1 MKSGHLLEVV
11 CQMCAVP
18 VSSVYK
24 CPDTSKGISPLI
36 LLGAT
41 LLGSMLRGKIARSV
55 LKIRICQP
63 SIYVRVDNRIRRNP
77 STASQIHSKLL
88 LPYSGRSLSGD
99 NLRPQ
104 FGDPPGAAKGLMLI
118 FS

>member
-1 MKSGHLLEVV
+1 
-11 CQMCAVP
+11 MCAVP

-24 CPDTSKGISPLI
+24 CPDTSKGVSPL
-36 LLGAT
+36 LHGAT
-41 LLGSMLRGKIARSV
+41 LLGSMLRRKIARRV
-55 LKIRICQP
+55 PKIRICQP
-63 SIYVRVDNRIRRNP
+63 PIYGRVDNRIRRNP

-104 FGDPPGAAKGLMLI
+104 FGDPPGTAKGLMLI
-118 FS
+118 LS